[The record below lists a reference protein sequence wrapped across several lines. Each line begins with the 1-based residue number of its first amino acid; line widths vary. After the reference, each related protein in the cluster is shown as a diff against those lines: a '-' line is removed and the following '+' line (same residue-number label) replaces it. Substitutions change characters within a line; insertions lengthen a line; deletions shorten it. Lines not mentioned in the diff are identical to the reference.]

1 MGRFGDGIATG
12 PDLLAATE
20 AAVARALAPLG
31 GRTPDLAV
39 VFATGGQDA
48 VDAGARAVELTGARV
63 AVGGT
68 FAGAMGAGRGVED
81 TAVSVFVAVLPGADL
96 RPFHLEVL
104 PAGLGAAIVGF
115 PERTG
120 YDDEVAL
127 LLADAWSFPIEGFV
141 VQATASLPGLAFVGG
156 MAEGRSP
163 GQTRLWV
170 DGREVDRG
178 AVGVLMGNT
187 GARPLLASGCR
198 PVGPAMTV
206 TAAAGTHVLGLAG
219 KAGVEKLSDVL
230 ADLTPQDQALASQ
243 GLLVGIAADEYAE
256 DHDYLVRSMLGTDG
270 QALVIGERV
279 TTGQTLKLQVRDAD
293 AADADLQ
300 EVMAQHT
307 GPPGCG
313 ALVFSGLGRGS
324 SLFGPSYGG
333 ADHDVAVV
341 RSALA
346 ADAVAGC
353 FASGEIGPVAG
364 RSYLH
369 GFTASVLVLP

>member
-1 MGRFGDGIATG
+1 MGRFGEGIATG
-12 PDLLAATE
+12 PDLMSATE

-31 GRTPDLAV
+31 GRPPDLAV
-39 VFATGGQDA
+39 VFATGGRDA
-48 VDAGARAVELTGARV
+48 IDAGARAVELTGARV
-63 AVGGT
+63 AIGGT

-81 TAVSVFVAVLPGADL
+81 AGVSVFVAILPGADL

-127 LLADAWSFPIEGFV
+127 LFADVWSFPIDGFV
-141 VQATASLPGLAFVGG
+141 VQAAASLPGLPFVGG
-156 MAEGRSP
+156 MAEGPAP
-163 GQTRLWV
+163 GATRLWV

-178 AVGVLMGNT
+178 AVGVVLGNT
-187 GARPLLASGCR
+187 GARALLASGCR
-198 PVGPAMTV
+198 PVGPAMTI
-206 TAAAGTHVLGLAG
+206 TAAAGTHVVGLAG
-219 KAGVEKLSDVL
+219 MAGVEKLADVL
-230 ADLTPQDQALASQ
+230 ADLTPEDQALASQ
-243 GLLVGIAADEYAE
+243 GLLVGLAADEYAE

-270 QALVIGERV
+270 KALVIGERV

-300 EVMAQHT
+300 EVMAQYA

-313 ALVFSGLGRGS
+313 ALVFSGRGRGS
-324 SLFGPSYGG
+324 GLFGPSYGG
-333 ADHDVAVV
+333 ADHDALVV
-341 RSALA
+341 HSALA
-346 ADAVAGC
+346 ADAVVGC
-353 FASGEIGPVAG
+353 YTSGEIGPVAG